1 MDINTL
7 EQFVQT
13 IVREVEI
20 IRRDVNTLQTRVEK
34 LEESRHSI

>member
-1 MDINTL
+1 MDINAL

-20 IRRDVNTLQTRVEK
+20 IRRDVNTLQTRIEK
-34 LEESRHSI
+34 LEESRK

>member
-1 MDINTL
+1 MDINAL

-20 IRRDVNTLQTRVEK
+20 IRRDVNTLQLRIEK
-34 LEESRHSI
+34 LEESRE

>member
-20 IRRDVNTLQTRVEK
+20 IRRDVNTLQTRIEK
-34 LEESRHSI
+34 LEESRHNI

>member
-1 MDINTL
+1 MDINAL

-20 IRRDVNTLQTRVEK
+20 IRRDVNTLQMRIEK
-34 LEESRHSI
+34 LEESRK